1 MLETGHAVEP
11 VDWDQQKPH
20 GQCHAPPSKE
30 QWSTRSG
37 PSGVYRHNACLL
49 PVPSPLS
56 LLLFL
61 LLLFFHQPQSPPSPF
76 LFFSPAFS
84 AFTSSSFFTCLFS
97 LSWPQSQTSSFL
109 IGRYTHTHTHTQ
121 IISWRSIRQ
130 GLEVITRNFQL
141 FPWQQGSREQSEI
154 HPSLGP
160 YQSLK
165 ARAEESPAGCQR
177 GCLGNQVC
185 VTNTNISVYTLWT
198 FSVSHCFL
206 VALNNLANVL
216 QVTSQFWE
224 RAMHHLWSL
233 TSHNSEK

>member
-109 IGRYTHTHTHTQ
+109 IGRYTHTHTHTHTNNKLAFNKTR
-121 IISWRSIRQ
+121 IRSHHKEFPIVSMTTRITGAVRDSSKSWTLPVFESQ
-130 GLEVITRNFQL
+130 GWRIPCRMPERLPGESGLRHEYKHLSVHSVNLQCEPL
-141 FPWQQGSREQSEI
+141 FSR
-154 HPSLGP
+154 GP
-160 YQSLK
+160 
-165 ARAEESPAGCQR
+165 
-177 GCLGNQVC
+177 
-185 VTNTNISVYTLWT
+185 
-198 FSVSHCFL
+198 
-206 VALNNLANVL
+206 
-216 QVTSQFWE
+216 
-224 RAMHHLWSL
+224 
-233 TSHNSEK
+233 